1 MTVPAAPGGSLR
13 RGVRLTRRGR
23 VLLRLMV
30 GIVAT
35 VGVVLFVNVR
45 SGAQDAGQAPAT
57 DAAATSGSSAL
68 AAGYMTV
75 VPGDTLWAIAVRIQP
90 DTDPRAV
97 VQALSEV
104 NGLDSPVIQPGQRLI
119 LPARP

>member
-1 MTVPAAPGGSLR
+1 
-13 RGVRLTRRGR
+13 
-23 VLLRLMV
+23 
-30 GIVAT
+30 
-35 VGVVLFVNVR
+35 
-45 SGAQDAGQAPAT
+45 
-57 DAAATSGSSAL
+57 
-68 AAGYMTV
+68 MTV